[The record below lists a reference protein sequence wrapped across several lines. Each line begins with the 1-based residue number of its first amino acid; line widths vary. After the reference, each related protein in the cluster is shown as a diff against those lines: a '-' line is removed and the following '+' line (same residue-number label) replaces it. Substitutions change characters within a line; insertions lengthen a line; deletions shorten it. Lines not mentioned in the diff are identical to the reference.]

1 MTTILTLNG
10 ETERLWRAI
19 KNNWRISEPDSTDDY
34 ILLTLF
40 GMWIDEF
47 EPGIEKR
54 VKSFV

>member
-19 KNNWRISEPDSTDDY
+19 KKNWRISEPDSTDDY

-54 VKSFV
+54 G